1 VVHGSLQS
9 ANLNVEER
17 RQILRCRRFRFVR
30 GISLVDPL
38 VYNDP
43 QTAPRRFLSRRM
55 MAANRV
61 GYETANRYCSGDDD
75 GLIKFLH
82 AADLHL
88 DSPLRMLERYE
99 GAPVDELR
107 LATRRALT
115 NLVDLAIS
123 ERVHFVVIAGD
134 LYDGDWKDYNTGFYF
149 IKEMTR
155 LRDAN
160 IPVVMIAGNHDA
172 ASKMTK
178 SLRLPEHVRFLRADK
193 PESIPLDD
201 VGVAIHGQSFA
212 RPAVVEDL
220 SQAYPEPVRGMF
232 NIGLLHTCA
241 EGKEGHAAY
250 APCKIEGLRR
260 RGYDYWALGHIHKR
274 EIIHDDPLI
283 IFPGNT
289 QGRHIRETGPKG
301 CMIVTV
307 NDRGETAAEFHSLA
321 VARWELCSVN
331 VTADD
336 REEDLFEKIQVRLGS
351 LCQEVAGMTTVFRM
365 HLDGQSASLDG
376 DLEQWLSEIRSQA
389 TQLSGGSLWVES
401 VKWHVRLPDAFTSSD
416 DGGPIHLLL
425 RELDEIRANPE
436 EWNDLLQSA
445 SIAEF
450 IRRLPP
456 EFRVND
462 AAGEELGDE
471 WLREALDDVGTLLL
485 DRLLDGREAT
495 P

>member
-1 VVHGSLQS
+1 MTRPAGHCSRDV
-9 ANLNVEER
+9 NV
-17 RQILRCRRFRFVR
+17 
-30 GISLVDPL
+30 
-38 VYNDP
+38 
-43 QTAPRRFLSRRM
+43 
-55 MAANRV
+55 
-61 GYETANRYCSGDDD
+61 
-75 GLIKFLH
+75 LIKFLH

-107 LATRRALT
+107 LTTRRALT

-134 LYDGDWKDYNTGFYF
+134 LYDGDWKDYNTGFFF

-160 IPVVMIAGNHDA
+160 IPVIMIAGNHDA

-178 SLRLPEHVRFLRADK
+178 SLRLPDHVRFLRADK
-193 PESIPLDD
+193 PETISLDEF
-201 VGVAIHGQSFA
+201 GVAIHGQSFA
-212 RPAVVEDL
+212 RQAVMEDL
-220 SQAYPEPVRGMF
+220 SQAYPEPIRGLF

-250 APCKIEGLRR
+250 APCKVEGLKR

-301 CMIVTV
+301 CMLVTV
-307 NDRGETAAEFHSLA
+307 NDRGDAAAEFHSLA
-321 VARWELCSVN
+321 VARWEMLNVN
-331 VTADD
+331 VTPDD
-336 REEDLFEKIQVRLGS
+336 REEELFERIQAGVGALS
-351 LCQEVAGMTTVFRM
+351 HEVAGMTTVFRM
-365 HLDGQSASLDG
+365 NVEGESASLDG
-376 DLEQWLSEIRSQA
+376 DMEQWLSEIRSQA

-401 VKWHVRLPDAFTSSD
+401 VKWRVRLPDAFASSD

-425 RELDEIRANPE
+425 RELDGIRANSE
-436 EWNDLLQSA
+436 EWSDLLQSA

-450 IRRLPP
+450 MRRLPP
-456 EFRVND
+456 EFRATD
-462 AAGEELGDE
+462 GAGDELGE
-471 WLREALDDVGTLLL
+471 QWLREALDDVGALLLERLL
-485 DRLLDGREAT
+485 DRREANR
-495 P
+495 